1 MEQST
6 FHVAV
11 IMDGNGRWAAERG
24 MPRTAGHEAGAGA
37 VERTIEAAPKLGV
50 TDLTLYAF
58 SSDNWRRPQ
67 LEVETLMRLFEDH
80 LVRQADRCRAEGI
93 ALRVIGRRDRLSRPL
108 LRAIERASRRTA
120 SGSRMTLRIAVDY
133 SARWSLAQAAG
144 SPDLRSALARA
155 NHDASPMPDVDLL
168 IRTGRE
174 QRLSDFL
181 LWESSYAELHFID
194 TMWPDFGATDL
205 AAAVDMF
212 RGRSRRFGAV
222 GAPVITREVACGA
235 R

>member
-1 MEQST
+1 MQQRT

-24 MPRTAGHEAGAGA
+24 LPRTAGHHAGASA
-37 VERTIEAAPKLGV
+37 VERTIEAAPPLGI

-67 LEVETLMRLFEDH
+67 LEVDTLMRLFEEN
-80 LVRQADRCRAEGI
+80 LASQADRCRSEGI

-120 SGSRMTLRIAVDY
+120 SGMRMTLRIAVDY

-144 SPDLRSALARA
+144 ASDLRIALARA
-155 NHDASPMPDVDLL
+155 NHDPSPMPDVDLL

-181 LWESSYAELHFID
+181 LWESSYAELHFVE
-194 TMWPDFGATDL
+194 TMWPDFGGDDL
-205 AAAVDMF
+205 AAAVEAF
-212 RGRSRRFGAV
+212 RSRSRRFGSI
-222 GAPVITREVACGA
+222 PVTMEGACGA